1 MTSAGP
7 ARNTIGTPGAR
18 PAPPAFGVRISGTGI
33 GIPAKLVTNNDLAKI
48 VDTNDEWI
56 FQRTGIK
63 QRYLV
68 ERDNGNALVELA
80 KTAMLGAIA
89 QAGIKPKEIDLLICS
104 TMTSEMCCPSSG
116 AQIVSAIGAVP
127 AGAMDLSSACSGFVY
142 AMNLAATL
150 IEAGRYKTVA
160 VVGVETLSRIMD
172 WTDRR
177 TCVLFGDGAGAA
189 IFSRCDDNTKGCV
202 YQGMGSNGDQWADLY
217 VPRVEGQVP
226 KGSDYSGHLNT
237 MQMNGRE
244 VFKFA
249 VSTLQ
254 RSIDE
259 ALNAAGLKASDLDMV
274 ISHQSNGR
282 ILESAR
288 EKLGLPIEK
297 LYINIDRYGNTSA
310 ASVPI
315 CLHELRE
322 QGRIKEGNL
331 VLFVGLGGGLSWATN
346 LWRV

>member
-1 MTSAGP
+1 MTSAGS
-7 ARNTIGTPGAR
+7 ARSTGTAGR
-18 PAPPAFGVRISGTGI
+18 PPFGVRISGTGV
-33 GIPAKLVTNNDLAKI
+33 GIPARLVTNTELAKT

-56 FQRTGIK
+56 VQRTGIK

-68 ERDNGNALVELA
+68 EADNGHALVDLA
-80 KTAMLGAIA
+80 KTATLGALSE
-89 QAGIKPKEIDLLICS
+89 AGLAPKQLDLLICA
-104 TMTSEMCCPSSG
+104 TMTPEMCCPSSG

-142 AMNLAATL
+142 GMNLASTL
-150 IEAGRYKTVA
+150 IESGRYKNIA

-177 TCVLFGDGAGAA
+177 VCVLFGDGAGAA
-189 IFSRCDDNTKGCV
+189 IFSRSDDNNRGCI
-202 YQGMGSNGDQWADLY
+202 YQSVGSNGDQWHDLY
-217 VPRVEGQVP
+217 VPRIQAQVP
-226 KGSDYSGHLNT
+226 TSGGDYSGHLNT

-254 RSIDE
+254 RSIE
-259 ALNAAGLKASDLDMV
+259 ESLNAAGLKASDLDMV
-274 ISHQSNGR
+274 ISHQSNAR

-288 EKLGLPIEK
+288 EKLGLPVEK
-297 LYINIDRYGNTSA
+297 LYINIDRFGNTSA

-315 CLHELRE
+315 ALHELRQ
-322 QGRIKEGNL
+322 QGRVKEGQL
-331 VLFVGLGGGLSWATN
+331 VLFIGLGGGLSWASN
-346 LWRV
+346 LWRT